1 MTTTLNLKK
10 FWCSLSLNF
19 DNRTVLNFASVLFK
33 WALSQRTSG
42 FWVSCS
48 HVASSLRDR
57 ALTCI
62 CCWHGELCSQA
73 IVSWKCSWNH
83 AVISTRQSC
92 LFLLQCHRRAWRSQ
106 ASNTDFH
113 PCAQRFLQFVRLYH
127 ALHLM
132 RCSKSSQFYIK
143 ERYSETVMNFCSSL
157 LLKLCL
163 SNTPIILYPIMLTI
177 CCQLTKLVVKCSPSC
192 FFLVPLTI
200 PAFCCSHPN
209 FFETCWSHQTQNN
222 NKFIRSDKFSVF
234 YCEFEK
240 NGFAKYTN
248 CCITVL
254 HGFLTLLKLWLYK
267 QHELWEDSFYTH
279 QPSWSNGNK
288 TVYLHLLRYSTCAM
302 CSCT

>member
-1 MTTTLNLKK
+1 MQW
-10 FWCSLSLNF
+10 FP
-19 DNRTVLNFASVLFK
+19 
-33 WALSQRTSG
+33 
-42 FWVSCS
+42 
-48 HVASSLRDR
+48 RD
-57 ALTCI
+57 
-62 CCWHGELCSQA
+62 
-73 IVSWKCSWNH
+73 NH
-83 AVISTRQSC
+83 ACFYCSATGGPED
-92 LFLLQCHRRAWRSQ
+92 RRHQIPIFTLA
-106 ASNTDFH
+106 

-240 NGFAKYTN
+240 K
-248 CCITVL
+248 VL
-254 HGFLTLLKLWLYK
+254 RNIQIVALWFCM
-267 QHELWEDSFYTH
+267 DF
-279 QPSWSNGNK
+279 
-288 TVYLHLLRYSTCAM
+288 
-302 CSCT
+302 